1 MMLTKQTGPPWLFR
15 LYAALFLV
23 LPWSTDVALGS
34 WHIRLPSEAITGL
47 LGLILLGLVGKSRA
61 WMRTAVYHKALVL
74 SGMIWLIWLSVGTI
88 CSTMPLVSFKYSL
101 VEFGHWWVFFAGLL
115 LFPEWWRRLLPFFVW
130 SMAGL
135 VVFTLVHHY
144 LYDFRADQSMLAPQ
158 PFFPDH
164 TLYSA
169 VLVMLL
175 PILPLLFKK
184 QVALGIGLFFLTGLV
199 FAACRA
205 AWISLFVCAFLLL
218 PLAFRL
224 QWKWLFLSAGLAL
237 LGGLMVKNRVQEQLS
252 RDISSLER
260 LNRYA
265 CALRMADD
273 RPLTGFGPGTFQF
286 QYLPFQHT
294 DEMTRI
300 SITDPARDLRSDQ
313 FGRGGGAHSEYFQAL
328 AENGWPGLLFWLLL
342 AGTTV
347 FTGISRFLSSQNKE
361 NQWFALAVTCSLLS
375 FLLHALF
382 NNFLHDGRIALLF
395 WGQVAWLACRET

>member
-1 MMLTKQTGPPWLFR
+1 
-15 LYAALFLV
+15 
-23 LPWSTDVALGS
+23 
-34 WHIRLPSEAITGL
+34 
-47 LGLILLGLVGKSRA
+47 
-61 WMRTAVYHKALVL
+61 
-74 SGMIWLIWLSVGTI
+74 
-88 CSTMPLVSFKYSL
+88 
-101 VEFGHWWVFFAGLL
+101 
-115 LFPEWWRRLLPFFVW
+115 
-130 SMAGL
+130 
-135 VVFTLVHHY
+135 